1 MLRNHE
7 QLTRDENDNSSVQN
21 NMVYHAACRNVSTR
35 FDACWWSLQH
45 QRFGSNSSHID
56 CKTSFRRIKLMLVF
70 QHDSPYTVIQRIQVS
85 EVWNFFVSITR
96 CELLTIS
103 YILLMLT
110 KRKIRELTG
119 FTCILI
125 ASRSIK
131 IS

>member
-1 MLRNHE
+1 MKTTIHLFKTIWFITQHVE
-7 QLTRDENDNSSVQN
+7 MSAPDLT
-21 NMVYHAACRNVSTR
+21 HAGGLFST
-35 FDACWWSLQH
+35 S
-45 QRFGSNSSHID
+45 GSEAID